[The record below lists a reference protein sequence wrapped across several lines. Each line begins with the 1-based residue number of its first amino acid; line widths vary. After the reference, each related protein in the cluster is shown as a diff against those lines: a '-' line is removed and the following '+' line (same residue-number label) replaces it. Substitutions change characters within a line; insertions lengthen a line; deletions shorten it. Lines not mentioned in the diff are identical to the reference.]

1 MKVCTLLSLTADRD
15 DRELVEALTQWI
27 NTAHEGGYFTTERA
41 IKQKIAE
48 LVGDALEQS
57 DLPVEE

>member
-1 MKVCTLLSLTADRD
+1 MD

-48 LVGDALEQS
+48 LVADALEES

>member
-1 MKVCTLLSLTADRD
+1 MD

-27 NTAHEGGYFTTERA
+27 NTAHEGGHFTTERA

-48 LVGDALEQS
+48 LVGDALEES
-57 DLPVEE
+57 EMNVEE

>member
-1 MKVCTLLSLTADRD
+1 MD

-48 LVGDALEQS
+48 LVGAALEESQ
-57 DLPVEE
+57 LPLED

>member
-1 MKVCTLLSLTADRD
+1 ME

-27 NTAHEGGYFTTERA
+27 NYAGGHFTTERA

-48 LVGDALEQS
+48 LVGDALEES

>member
-1 MKVCTLLSLTADRD
+1 MD

-27 NTAHEGGYFTTERA
+27 NTAHEGGYFTTESA

-48 LVGDALEQS
+48 LVSDAIEDS
-57 DLPVEE
+57 DLPVDDE